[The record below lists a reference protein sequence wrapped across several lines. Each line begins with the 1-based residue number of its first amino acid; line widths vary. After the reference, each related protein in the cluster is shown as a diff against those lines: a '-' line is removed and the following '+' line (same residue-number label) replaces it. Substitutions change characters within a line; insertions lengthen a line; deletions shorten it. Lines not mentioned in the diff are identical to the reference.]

1 MLYLLQMD
9 TDRRCNDLKN
19 SQKAPYIYGMI
30 AGFGAISLSVIFFF
44 VLYRMQGIREVI
56 DQILD
61 ILAPFVYGGAIAYLL
76 RPVCNWYADIL
87 NSFLPKKLKKL
98 SNGAAVI
105 LSLLTGLLLVY
116 ALIIMVA
123 PQVVESAKTI
133 WNTLPQ
139 EIDQLLVWLTAKYG
153 ENEALIEYFDT
164 GKDLY
169 GMIDTWVKE
178 TLVPYATS
186 LVSGVGQSV
195 WSMLMFLK
203 NFLIGIIVA
212 VYLLASRHKFKKQGV
227 MIVRSILK
235 PKWADMVLEE
245 IALVDKMFGGFI
257 DGKIVDSAIIGV
269 LCYIGC
275 LIFRFPNALLV
286 SVIVGITNVIP
297 FFGPFIGAVPATLL
311 ILIDSPIKALWFVL
325 FVFLLQQ
332 LDGNVIGPKILGDH
346 TGLSSF
352 WVLFSIIL
360 FGGLWGVVGMIIG
373 VPLFAVIYDLIKKLV
388 HRGLKKNN
396 QMEIL
401 EDYKQEYGDPPKTP
415 EKPESSE
422 EKKE

>member
-401 EDYKQEYGDPPKTP
+401 EDYNQEYGDPPKKP
-415 EKPESSE
+415 EKAESSE